1 MLSAGGKRTKA
12 SGNIGTAFSAAVRDS
27 ANLDVMVVE
36 VSSFQL
42 ENIMEFRPHVSVH
55 LNLTPDH
62 LDRYK
67 TMEEYEAAKW
77 QIFRNQTAD
86 DYAIVNT
93 NLRLP
98 EMQAQKVTMNT
109 TGEAA
114 DYQLIDGWLVA
125 HGEQVLEQSR
135 TNLIGPHNAENM
147 LAALAVADLYKI
159 PREAAIK
166 ALCVYKPLPH
176 RLEKVAEI
184 AGVTFLNDSK
194 ATNIDA
200 LEKALLAMRSP
211 VVLLAGGKDKG
222 LDFDGLRPLLR
233 EKVKAVVLIGQMTEK
248 LFAAWNSDR
257 ALLSRDDAGRCRGA
271 DAETRAGGRH
281 RPLFAGLLELTTC
294 SAISRTAATS
304 SGAWCSRNKTQQF
317 PDPTSTTT
325 KERETM
331 DNNDSNTKSQ
341 QTGGLKLMTVF
352 IAVLALHV
360 VVIGGFT
367 VYHLMSGGT
376 DADLVTI
383 DKSKKDAKSTDSTT
397 IGEHDNYRMRASR
410 TRPRRLR
417 RARRLRPM
425 WRPLHATAP
434 VPDATSSSEIV
445 PPTPGPAP
453 KLTPTPVAEHASYG
467 HATSGRA

>member
-1 MLSAGGKRTKA
+1 MDVNGKQVVVLGLGISGMESAKLLQDKGAHVTVRDNASNNATVNQRAETLRQRGISVELGATVPTTDRFDFCVLSPGISPNAPIVQRLRQAGLPMFGELEVAYRFCQCPIVAITGTNGKTTTTELVDAVLAAGGKRTKA

-42 ENIMEFRPHVSVH
+42 ENIVEFRPRVSVH

-98 EMQAQKVTMNT
+98 EMEARKVTLSA
-109 TGEAA
+109 TGSSA

-147 LAALAVADLYKI
+147 LAALAVADLYKV
-159 PREAAIK
+159 PREAAN
-166 ALCVYKPLPH
+166 AAFCAYKPLPH

-184 AGVTFLNDSK
+184 DGVTFLNDSK

-200 LEKALLAMRSP
+200 LEKALRAMRSP

-233 EKVKAVVLIGQMTEK
+233 EKVKTVVLIGQMTEK
-248 LFAAWNSDR
+248 LFAAWHSAVPCVRATTLADAIEQTQKFAKTGDVVLFSPGCSSYDMFKDFEDRGDQFR
-257 ALLSRDDAGRCRGA
+257 ALVQAK
-271 DAETRAGGRH
+271 
-281 RPLFAGLLELTTC
+281 
-294 SAISRTAATS
+294 I
-304 SGAWCSRNKTQQF
+304 KT
-317 PDPTSTTT
+317 
-325 KERETM
+325 
-331 DNNDSNTKSQ
+331 
-341 QTGGLKLMTVF
+341 
-352 IAVLALHV
+352 I
-360 VVIGGFT
+360 
-367 VYHLMSGGT
+367 
-376 DADLVTI
+376 
-383 DKSKKDAKSTDSTT
+383 
-397 IGEHDNYRMRASR
+397 
-410 TRPRRLR
+410 
-417 RARRLRPM
+417 
-425 WRPLHATAP
+425 
-434 VPDATSSSEIV
+434 
-445 PPTPGPAP
+445 
-453 KLTPTPVAEHASYG
+453 
-467 HATSGRA
+467 